1 MNRSCWFSVFFIFKA
16 HDQDNLRRLSMPTM
30 KFPKF
35 HIIKKLDLFIIKTF
49 ATNLAGTFF
58 ICLFIFIM
66 QLLWRWIDD
75 FVDKG
80 LDFYVLAQFFM
91 LSSITLVSQAL
102 PFAILLASLMTFGNF
117 GEKLELLAMKAA
129 GIPLLR
135 IMTPLIVFCAMLG
148 GISFYFQNVVSPYAQ
163 MKLYTLLYS
172 IKQTSPESEI
182 PEGIFYDRLEGYNI
196 YVDKKNMDTGM
207 LYDVV
212 IYDTSGGFEN
222 TNILLADSATIT
234 NTADERH
241 MILTMY
247 SGEQFSNLQEQKIQ
261 KKNVPYRRETFSRK
275 DVVIELEGGFEM
287 KDASIMKSNADSKNM
302 KELEVAIDTISY
314 QNDSIAQNY
323 WKNLKRTTYDAVTNL
338 DHEDTVMMQ
347 KNNILSIKYDSIYTT
362 ATKQSKLVWKRAQLN
377 KVKQMKV
384 DYEIKHNILHSREKD
399 LNKHKI
405 SWWKKFTLS
414 LGCLIFFFIGAPLGA
429 IVRKGGLG
437 YPVLISVATFILYHI
452 FDTAGYKMSRE
463 GEWHVWFGAW
473 LSTMVLSPLGLF
485 FTYQSNKDSEI
496 FNSDSINRFFRMLF
510 AIPEKRNV
518 TLKEVIIDDP
528 DYAKAKDVML
538 ELHNSAREYIKI
550 NRLKNM
556 PSIKSVFFNENDHT
570 LDEFNDKM
578 ENIIEELG
586 NSRNRKVVIMLNE
599 LPVLS
604 PHATVSPFKRRAL
617 NILSIVVF
625 PIGTI
630 IYLRAIKFRR
640 RLAKDLVRIE
650 MNSKNIIEII
660 NKEKLV

>member
-1 MNRSCWFSVFFIFKA
+1 
-16 HDQDNLRRLSMPTM
+16 MPTM

-163 MKLYTLLYS
+163 MKLYTLMYS

-287 KDASIMKSNADSKNM
+287 KDVSIMKANADSKNM

-599 LPVLS
+599 LPILS
-604 PHATVSPFKRRAL
+604 PHATVSPFKRRTL

-650 MNSKNIIEII
+650 MNSKKIIEII

>member
-1 MNRSCWFSVFFIFKA
+1 
-16 HDQDNLRRLSMPTM
+16 M

-135 IMTPLIVFCAMLG
+135 IMAPLIVFCAMLG

-163 MKLYTLLYS
+163 MKLYTLMYS

-241 MILTMY
+241 MILSMY

-323 WKNLKRTTYDAVTNL
+323 WKNLKRTTYDAVTKL
-338 DHEDTVMMQ
+338 DHDDTLMMQ
-347 KNNILSIKYDSIYTT
+347 KKNIHSIKYDSIYTT

-538 ELHNSAREYIKI
+538 ELHNGAREYIKV

-599 LPVLS
+599 LPILS

-617 NILSIVVF
+617 NILSIVIF
-625 PIGTI
+625 PIGTT

-650 MNSKNIIEII
+650 MNSKKIIEII

>member
-1 MNRSCWFSVFFIFKA
+1 
-16 HDQDNLRRLSMPTM
+16 M
-30 KFPKF
+30 KFPEF

-49 ATNLAGTFF
+49 ATNLMGTFF

-135 IMTPLIVFCAMLG
+135 IMTPLIIFCAMLG
-148 GISFYFQNVVSPYAQ
+148 CISFYFQNVISPYAQ
-163 MKLYTLLYS
+163 MKLYTLMYS

-182 PEGIFYDRLEGYNI
+182 PQGTFYDRLEGYNI
-196 YVDKKNMDTGM
+196 YVDKKNMDTGL

-212 IYDTSGGFEN
+212 IYDTSGGFDN
-222 TNILLADSATIT
+222 TNILLADSATI
-234 NTADERH
+234 NSTADEKH

-247 SGEQFSNLQEQKIQ
+247 SGEQFSNLQEQSIQ
-261 KKNVPYRRETFSRK
+261 KKNVPYRRETFNRK
-275 DVVIELEGGFEM
+275 DVIIEVDGGFEM
-287 KDASIMKSNADSKNM
+287 KDVSIMKANADSKNM
-302 KELEVAIDTISY
+302 KELEVSIDTLSHN
-314 QNDSIAQNY
+314 NDSIAKHY
-323 WKNLKRTTYDAVTNL
+323 WKNLKRTTYDASIEL
-338 DHEDTVMMQ
+338 SHEDSVIML
-347 KNNILSIKYDSIYTT
+347 KNNISSMKLDSIYSI
-362 ATKQSKLVWKRAQLN
+362 ATQKSKLVWKRAQLN

-384 DYEIKHNILHSREKD
+384 DYEIKHNILHAREKD

-405 SWWKKFTLS
+405 SWWRKFTLS

-473 LSTMVLSPLGLF
+473 LSTMVLSPLGIF
-485 FTYQSNKDSEI
+485 FTFQSNKDSEI

-538 ELHNSAREYIKI
+538 ELHNEARGYRKRNKLKKI
-550 NRLKNM
+550 
-556 PSIKSVFFNENDHT
+556 PSIKSVFFNEKDHT
-570 LDEFNDKM
+570 LDDFNEKM

-586 NSRNRKVVIMLNE
+586 NSKNRKVVIMLNE
-599 LPVLS
+599 FPILS
-604 PHATVSPFKRRAL
+604 PHATTSPFKRRSL
-617 NILSIVVF
+617 NILSLVLF
-625 PIGTI
+625 PIGII
-630 IYLRAIKFRR
+630 IYLRALKFRR
-640 RLAKDLVRIE
+640 RLVKDLVKVE
-650 MNSKNIIEII
+650 KNSKKLIEIFD
-660 NKEKLV
+660 KEKLV

>member
-1 MNRSCWFSVFFIFKA
+1 
-16 HDQDNLRRLSMPTM
+16 M

-163 MKLYTLLYS
+163 MKLYTLMYS

-287 KDASIMKSNADSKNM
+287 KDVSIMKANADSKNM

-599 LPVLS
+599 LPILS
-604 PHATVSPFKRRAL
+604 PHATVSPFKRRTL

-650 MNSKNIIEII
+650 MNSKKIIEII

>member
-1 MNRSCWFSVFFIFKA
+1 
-16 HDQDNLRRLSMPTM
+16 M

-102 PFAILLASLMTFGNF
+102 PFAILLASLMTSGNF

-135 IMTPLIVFCAMLG
+135 IMAPLIVFCAMLG

-196 YVDKKNMDTGM
+196 YVNKKNIDTGM

-241 MILTMY
+241 MILSMY

-347 KNNILSIKYDSIYTT
+347 KNNIHSIKYDSIYTT

-538 ELHNSAREYIKI
+538 ELHNSAREYIKV

-599 LPVLS
+599 LPILS
-604 PHATVSPFKRRAL
+604 PHATVSPFKRRVL

-625 PIGTI
+625 PIGTT
-630 IYLRAIKFRR
+630 IYLRSIKFRR

-650 MNSKNIIEII
+650 MNSKKIIEII

>member
-1 MNRSCWFSVFFIFKA
+1 
-16 HDQDNLRRLSMPTM
+16 M

-135 IMTPLIVFCAMLG
+135 IMAPLIVFCAMLG

-196 YVDKKNMDTGM
+196 YVNKKNIDTGM

-241 MILTMY
+241 MILSMY

-338 DHEDTVMMQ
+338 DHEDTVMMH

-538 ELHNSAREYIKI
+538 ELHNSAREYIKV

-599 LPVLS
+599 LPILS

-625 PIGTI
+625 PIGTT

-650 MNSKNIIEII
+650 MNSKKIIEII